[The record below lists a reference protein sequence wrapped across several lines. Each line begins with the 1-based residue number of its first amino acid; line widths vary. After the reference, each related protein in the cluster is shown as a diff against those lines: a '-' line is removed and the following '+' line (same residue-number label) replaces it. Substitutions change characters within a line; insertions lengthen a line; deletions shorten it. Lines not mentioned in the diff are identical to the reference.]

1 MAAAHQDGAGN
12 FPMQGHAAV
21 VCDVVVVV
29 VVVAGVD
36 AIVLGVEFE
45 WRYKNICFFNFH
57 CSTILLT
64 L

>member
-29 VVVAGVD
+29 VVAGVD

-45 WRYKNICFFNFH
+45 LRYKNICFFNFH
-57 CSTILLT
+57 CFTILLT